1 MASRIFGV
9 SHSGAINTISGF
21 TNDGR
26 LHAANS
32 AASTHDATLANV
44 AWYMGPEEANATYT
58 ICYTVLNAESLPT
71 TFNSIGDQGTD
82 GTPGTPNTAYISF
95 KQANNEAEYLQAW
108 NHIATLNGQE
118 QTFARV
124 TDAHTWGDNN
134 IDYWTNFT
142 VVESTTTAAP
152 TYFYYNWQ
160 ECNNGANTGSIR
172 SDVALNNGDA
182 YNVASAVLGAGVE
195 VPSNVIVIT
204 GSGDEGI
211 TDITITGA
219 PVGATCGAT
228 P

>member
-71 TFNSIGDQGTD
+71 TFNSIGDQGSD

-95 KQANNEAEYLQAW
+95 KQADNEAEYLQAW

-124 TDAHTWGDNN
+124 SDAHTWGDNN
-134 IDYWTNFT
+134 IDYWTNWT
-142 VVESTTTAAP
+142 VGESTTTATP

-160 ECNNGANTGSIR
+160 ECNNGANTGSVR
-172 SDVALNNGDA
+172 SDVVLNNGDA
-182 YNVASAVLGAGVE
+182 YNVASAMLGAGVE
-195 VPSNVIVIT
+195 VPSNIIVIT

-219 PVGATCGAT
+219 PVGASCGAT

>member
-71 TFNSIGDQGTD
+71 TFNSIGDQGSD

-118 QTFARV
+118 QTFTRV

-134 IDYWTNFT
+134 IDYWTNLT
-142 VVESTTTAAP
+142 ISETTTTATP
-152 TYFYYNWQ
+152 EYFYYNWQ
-160 ECNNGANTGSIR
+160 ECNNAANTGSIR

-182 YNVASAVLGAGVE
+182 YNVASAVMGAGVE

-204 GSGDEGI
+204 GDGVEGI
-211 TDITITGA
+211 TDITINT
-219 PVGATCGAT
+219 PLGATCGAT